1 MSLMYVAEDTERS
14 TTSRSSHSRPPTP
27 TPRTRPARSVREAEV
42 PSSNDDL
49 VDRLRAGD
57 PDAFTEIVDGWSPV
71 MLRVARTFVST
82 EASAEEIVQETWLQM
97 ICGLDRF
104 QGRSSLR
111 TWVFRILSNLAK
123 TRGVREARS
132 VPWSS
137 VASNSDYPAPRLDLC
152 DGGESGRSRQWLL
165 GAGSNSEHR
174 LPASCVIAGETR
186 QLVSAAIQELP
197 QRQQRVIR
205 LRDIEGRSADD
216 VCEDLG
222 ISAGNQRVLLHRARA
237 GLRLSLHEYYRQV

>member
-1 MSLMYVAEDTERS
+1 MSLMYLAEGTERLAPV
-14 TTSRSSHSRPPTP
+14 RPAHSPRRTP
-27 TPRTRPARSVREAEV
+27 TARTRNARPIHPRGV
-42 PSSNDDL
+42 PSPDEDL

-57 PDAFTEIVDGWSPV
+57 PAAFTEIVDGWSPV
-71 MLRVARTFVST
+71 MLRVARSFVST

-97 ICGLDRF
+97 IRGLDGF
-104 QGRSSLR
+104 EGRSSLR

-137 VASNSDYPAPRLDLC
+137 VAPDSDDPTPRPDLP
-152 DGGESGRSRQWLL
+152 DTGESGRSRQWLL
-165 GAGSNSEHR
+165 GAGSNPEDHS
-174 LPASCVIAGETR
+174 PASCVIAGETR

-197 QRQQRVIR
+197 HRQQQVIR

-216 VCEDLG
+216 VCADLG

-237 GLRLSLHEYYRQV
+237 GLRTSLAEYYRQA